1 MKPWRD
7 SPIHRG
13 LASLR
18 PRWAWIT
25 LACGLPWL
33 LIPARRLVT
42 GTGCLWTLSALAF
55 WTGALVLGFLGVRWL
70 WRKILF
76 KVSRRLWVILI
87 LVSLLPA
94 LTLTALFVSLGW
106 LGLGAQVGRAFQG
119 DLKRM
124 ETAVRE
130 AVKQPSDAAALKAL
144 EVLGEAHVRRVDA
157 LPPGVKDGFVGYVY
171 DVTPEGKKVVALRA
185 VAAEGD
191 RHRLL
196 SLGLG
201 RMSASGREI
210 WGGRMA
216 YRLDWG
222 SGEKAKA
229 SSKHGDEEAPLEFSG
244 LFSGAPPVTTY
255 QDGEVPQGR
264 GLFRPFSLPPVG
276 LRVIDWETGRP
287 MLLSATPETNLEE
300 LFRGF
305 GYGSKGGNLSGKTL
319 LIIGGL
325 VMGILVLFAFQL
337 VALIMGFYLTRQ
349 LGKSVDG
356 LFRGVSRLS
365 TGDFTVRVRPRG
377 RDQVA
382 ALTAAFNTMA
392 GRLQQADAE
401 REERLRMEEELRVA
415 REVQMRLLPDLEA
428 LHLPSVRATIL
439 PAREVAGD
447 YYDLFPLPDGS
458 LAFLIA
464 DVSGKGTSAA
474 FYAAE
479 TKGVL
484 SALDKQALDPREV
497 ASRLNAIW
505 CEGHGKNL
513 FLTLVYG
520 TFHPRTGRFA
530 FVRAGHPPAFL
541 RRADGTVERLHPRG
555 LGVGLSAAR
564 FKDALELAEG
574 TLEPGDRLVFYTDG
588 LSEALDPADALY
600 GETRLA
606 ELLARPAEDLQA
618 AILADVTAFT
628 QGRPL
633 ADDLTLLI
641 LGR

>member
-1 MKPWRD
+1 M
-7 SPIHRG
+7 
-13 LASLR
+13 
-18 PRWAWIT
+18 
-25 LACGLPWL
+25 
-33 LIPARRLVT
+33 
-42 GTGCLWTLSALAF
+42 
-55 WTGALVLGFLGVRWL
+55 
-70 WRKILF
+70 
-76 KVSRRLWVILI
+76 
-87 LVSLLPA
+87 
-94 LTLTALFVSLGW
+94 
-106 LGLGAQVGRAFQG
+106 
-119 DLKRM
+119 
-124 ETAVRE
+124 
-130 AVKQPSDAAALKAL
+130 
-144 EVLGEAHVRRVDA
+144 
-157 LPPGVKDGFVGYVY
+157 
-171 DVTPEGKKVVALRA
+171 
-185 VAAEGD
+185 
-191 RHRLL
+191 
-196 SLGLG
+196 
-201 RMSASGREI
+201 
-210 WGGRMA
+210 
-216 YRLDWG
+216 
-222 SGEKAKA
+222 
-229 SSKHGDEEAPLEFSG
+229 
-244 LFSGAPPVTTY
+244 
-255 QDGEVPQGR
+255 PQGR
-264 GLFRPFSLPPVG
+264 GIFHPFSLPPVG

-287 MLLSATPETNLEE
+287 MLLSATPETSLEE

-305 GYGSKGGNLSGKTL
+305 GFGSQGGNLSGKTL

-325 VMGILVLFAFQL
+325 VTGISVLFAFQL
-337 VALIMGFYLTRQ
+337 VALVMGLYLAHQ

-356 LFRGVSRLS
+356 LFRGVTRLS
-365 TGDFTVRVRPRG
+365 TGDFTVRIRPRG

-392 GRLQQADAE
+392 GRLQEADAE

-428 LHLPSVRATIL
+428 LHLPAVRAVIL
-439 PAREVAGD
+439 PALEVAGD
-447 YYDLFPLPDGS
+447 YYDLFPLGDGS

-497 ASRLNAIW
+497 AARLNAIW

-513 FLTLVYG
+513 FLTLAYG

-530 FVRAGHPPAFL
+530 FVRAGHPAAFL
-541 RRADGTVERLHPRG
+541 RRADGRVERLQPRG

-600 GETRLA
+600 GEARLA

-618 AILADVTAFT
+618 AILADVAAFT
-628 QGRPL
+628 RGRAL
-633 ADDLTLLI
+633 VDDLTLLI

>member
-1 MKPWRD
+1 
-7 SPIHRG
+7 
-13 LASLR
+13 
-18 PRWAWIT
+18 
-25 LACGLPWL
+25 
-33 LIPARRLVT
+33 
-42 GTGCLWTLSALAF
+42 
-55 WTGALVLGFLGVRWL
+55 
-70 WRKILF
+70 
-76 KVSRRLWVILI
+76 
-87 LVSLLPA
+87 
-94 LTLTALFVSLGW
+94 
-106 LGLGAQVGRAFQG
+106 
-119 DLKRM
+119 
-124 ETAVRE
+124 
-130 AVKQPSDAAALKAL
+130 
-144 EVLGEAHVRRVDA
+144 
-157 LPPGVKDGFVGYVY
+157 
-171 DVTPEGKKVVALRA
+171 
-185 VAAEGD
+185 
-191 RHRLL
+191 
-196 SLGLG
+196 
-201 RMSASGREI
+201 
-210 WGGRMA
+210 
-216 YRLDWG
+216 
-222 SGEKAKA
+222 
-229 SSKHGDEEAPLEFSG
+229 
-244 LFSGAPPVTTY
+244 
-255 QDGEVPQGR
+255 
-264 GLFRPFSLPPVG
+264 
-276 LRVIDWETGRP
+276 
-287 MLLSATPETNLEE
+287 
-300 LFRGF
+300 
-305 GYGSKGGNLSGKTL
+305 
-319 LIIGGL
+319 
-325 VMGILVLFAFQL
+325 
-337 VALIMGFYLTRQ
+337 
-349 LGKSVDG
+349 
-356 LFRGVSRLS
+356 
-365 TGDFTVRVRPRG
+365 
-377 RDQVA
+377 
-382 ALTAAFNTMA
+382 
-392 GRLQQADAE
+392 
-401 REERLRMEEELRVA
+401 
-415 REVQMRLLPDLEA
+415 MRLLPDLEA

-541 RRADGTVERLHPRG
+541 RRADGTVERLQPRG

-564 FKDALELAEG
+564 FREALELAQG

-618 AILADVTAFT
+618 AILLDVTAFT

>member
-1 MKPWRD
+1 MAGWRD
-7 SPIHRG
+7 SSLHRG

-33 LIPARRLVT
+33 LIPARRLAT

-55 WTGALVLGFLGVRWL
+55 WAGALVLGFLGVRWL
-70 WRKILF
+70 WRRILF

-94 LTLTALFVSLGW
+94 LTLTALFVSVGW

-210 WGGRMA
+210 WGGRMI

-222 SGEKAKA
+222 SGEKGRTR
-229 SSKHGDEEAPLEFSG
+229 SKHGDEEAPLEFSG
-244 LFSGAPPVTTY
+244 LFSGTPPVTTY

-305 GYGSKGGNLSGKTL
+305 GYGAKGGNLSGKTL

-325 VMGILVLFAFQL
+325 VLGILALFCFQL
-337 VALIMGFYLTRQ
+337 VALVMGFYLTRQ
-349 LGKSVDG
+349 LGKSVDS

-365 TGDFTVRVRPRG
+365 SGDFSVRIRPRG

-382 ALTAAFNTMA
+382 HLTVAFNEMA
-392 GRLQQADAE
+392 ARLQQADAE

-447 YYDLFPLPDGS
+447 YYDLFPLRDGS

-513 FLTLVYG
+513 FLTLAYG

-541 RRADGTVERLHPRG
+541 RRADGRVERLQPRG
-555 LGVGLSAAR
+555 LGIGLSAAR
-564 FKDALELAEG
+564 FWDALELCEG
-574 TLEPGDRLVFYTDG
+574 ALEPGDRLVFYTDG

-600 GETRLA
+600 GEARLA
-606 ELLARPAEDLQA
+606 ALLAQTAEDLQA
-618 AILADVTAFT
+618 AILGDVVAFT
-628 QGRPL
+628 GGRPL